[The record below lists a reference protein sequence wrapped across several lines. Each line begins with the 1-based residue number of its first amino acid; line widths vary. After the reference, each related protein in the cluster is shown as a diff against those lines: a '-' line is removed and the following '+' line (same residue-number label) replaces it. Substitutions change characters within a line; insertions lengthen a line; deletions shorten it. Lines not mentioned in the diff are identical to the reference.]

1 MTRYL
6 TLALLALGCS
16 AADPDTGSP
25 QDTPVHTGGVPA
37 ATGGAPGLGGEGGLG
52 GSPAD
57 PEPEPEPEEPAPEP
71 WKPEP
76 RPEPLPGRPGF
87 GDPCQRPSDCEIP
100 GVTGENSMICH
111 AGRCGFFCDRL
122 QGSQLVVSEYL
133 ERLCVS
139 DYERVCASTH
149 TARVTCTR

>member
-16 AADPDTGSP
+16 AADPGTDATEP
-25 QDTPVHTGGVPA
+25 QPGPVTGGTSQSDPL
-37 ATGGAPGLGGEGGLG
+37 PMGGLG
-52 GSPAD
+52 GLGGAP
-57 PEPEPEPEEPAPEP
+57 PEPEPEPEEPSPEP
-71 WKPEP
+71 WMPEP

-87 GDPCQRPSDCEIP
+87 GDPCQRPSDCEIR